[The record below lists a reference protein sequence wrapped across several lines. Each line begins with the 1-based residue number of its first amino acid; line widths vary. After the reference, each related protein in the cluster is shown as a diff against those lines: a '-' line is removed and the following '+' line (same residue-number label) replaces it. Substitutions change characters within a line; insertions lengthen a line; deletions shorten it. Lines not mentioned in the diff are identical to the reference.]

1 MALNKDRE
9 TLRRDGRHLVFEMA
23 AAAKIFGGGMVA
35 VDGSG
40 NALPAADVAG
50 LKVAG
55 IAEVHVDNSAG
66 VAGEK
71 TVLVERGRAYK
82 LANSAANPVTAA
94 QLLTEVY
101 VEDDETVAAAG
112 GTNSIVAGR
121 CLAVDSDGVWVEI

>member
-9 TLRRDGRHLVFEMA
+9 TPRRDGRRLVIGVA
-23 AAAKIFGGGMVA
+23 AATEIFGGGMVA

-40 NALPAADVAG
+40 NALPAADSAG

-55 IAEVHVDNSAG
+55 IAEEHVDNSDG

-71 TVLVERGRAYK
+71 EMLVERGRAYK

-94 QLLTEVY
+94 HLLTDVY
-101 VEDDETVAAAG
+101 VEDDETVAATG

-121 CLAVDSDGVWVEI
+121 CIAVDSDGVWVEI